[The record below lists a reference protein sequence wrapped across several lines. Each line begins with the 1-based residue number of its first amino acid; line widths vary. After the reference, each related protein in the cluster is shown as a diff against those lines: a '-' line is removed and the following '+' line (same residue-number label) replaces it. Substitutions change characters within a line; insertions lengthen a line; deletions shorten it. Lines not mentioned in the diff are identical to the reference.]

1 MNNKVKDGKYA
12 EIINEIAEHIYH
24 DNIEKTEK
32 RAKVLFPDG
41 NKREIDLLVTLK
53 NKDKIVFEV
62 RDRTGNQG
70 VEWVD
75 QVIGKYKNT
84 CFSKV
89 WICTFGDCY
98 LTKDAIRTLKYNNIG
113 WRNIDINNNDD
124 ISNDPVLFINA
135 IKTVDDDSDMEING
149 EKYKELMLGCIDG
162 KGNAFDISL
171 REQLLQ
177 EIKEIIA
184 ADFDHYLDK
193 SYIEFNITINIGD
206 LENNFNSSIL
216 KIKINLPLVHYNL
229 CDYFSENYIV
239 SDNAENDYLLLTK
252 NKSIFVTDKYI
263 VLNFSYLSNL
273 RNEGYIISSHYLLK
287 MNSIPEKYR
296 NKNKMRI
303 IDVDGN
309 CQDTLLKVIGYKN

>member
-1 MNNKVKDGKYA
+1 MNNKIKDGKYA

-70 VEWVD
+70 VEWID
-75 QVIGKYKNT
+75 QVIGKYKNAF
-84 CFSKV
+84 FSKV

-124 ISNDPVLFINA
+124 VSNVPVLFIDA
-135 IKTVDDDSDMEING
+135 IKTIDDDSDMEING
-149 EKYKELMLGCIDG
+149 EKYKELMLGCIDE
-162 KGNAFDISL
+162 KGNTFDISL
-171 REQLLQ
+171 RKQLLQ

-184 ADFDHYLDK
+184 ADFEHYLDK
-193 SYIEFNITINIGD
+193 SYIEFNKTINIGD
-206 LENNFNSSIL
+206 LENNVNSSIL
-216 KIKINLPLVHYNL
+216 KIKITLPLVHYNL

-239 SDNAENDYLLLTK
+239 SDNDENDYLLSTK
-252 NKSIFVTDKYI
+252 NKSIFVTDEYI

-273 RNEGYIISSHYLLK
+273 RKEGYIISSHYLLK
-287 MNSIPEKYR
+287 MNSIPERYR
-296 NKNKMRI
+296 GKNKIKI

-309 CQDTLLKVIGYKN
+309 SQDTLLKVIGYKI

>member
-62 RDRTGNQG
+62 RDRSGNQG
-70 VEWVD
+70 VDWVD

-89 WICTFGDCY
+89 WICTFGDSY

-113 WRNIDINNNDD
+113 WRNIDINNND

-135 IKTVDDDSDMEING
+135 IKTIDDDSDMEING

-162 KGNAFDISL
+162 KGNTFDISL

-177 EIKEIIA
+177 EIKEIIVA
-184 ADFDHYLDK
+184 NFDNYVDK
-193 SYIEFNITINIGD
+193 SYIEYNKTINID
-206 LENNFNSSIL
+206 NLESNFNSSVL
-216 KIKINLPLVHYNL
+216 KIKITLPLVHYNL
-229 CDYFSENYIV
+229 CDYFSENYNI
-239 SDNAENDYLLLTK
+239 SNNNEKDYLLSTK
-252 NKSIFVTDKYI
+252 NKSIFVTEEYI

-273 RNEGYIISSHYLLK
+273 RNEGYIISNHYLLK
-287 MNSIPEKYR
+287 IDSIPERYR
-296 NKNKMRI
+296 KKNKLKI

-309 CQDTLLKVIGYKN
+309 SQDTLLKVIGYKS

>member
-62 RDRTGNQG
+62 RDRSGNQG
-70 VEWVD
+70 VDWVD

-84 CFSKV
+84 SFSKV
-89 WICTFGDCY
+89 WICTFGDSY

-113 WRNIDINNNDD
+113 WRNIDINNND

-135 IKTVDDDSDMEING
+135 IKTIDDDSDMEING
-149 EKYKELMLGCIDG
+149 EKYKELMLECIDE
-162 KGNAFDISL
+162 KGNTFDISL

-177 EIKEIIA
+177 EIREIIVA
-184 ADFDHYLDK
+184 NFDNYVDK
-193 SYIEFNITINIGD
+193 SYIEYNKTINIDD
-206 LENNFNSSIL
+206 LESNFNSSVL
-216 KIKINLPLVHYNL
+216 KIKITLPLVHYNL
-229 CDYFSENYIV
+229 CDYFSENYNI
-239 SDNAENDYLLLTK
+239 SNNNEKDYLLSTK
-252 NKSIFVTDKYI
+252 NKSIFVTEEYI

-273 RNEGYIISSHYLLK
+273 RNEGYIISNHYLLK
-287 MNSIPEKYR
+287 IDSIPERYR
-296 NKNKMRI
+296 KKNKLKI

-309 CQDTLLKVIGYKN
+309 SQDTLLKVVGYKS

>member
-62 RDRTGNQG
+62 RDRSGNQG
-70 VEWVD
+70 VDWVD

-89 WICTFGDCY
+89 WICTFGDSY

-113 WRNIDINNNDD
+113 WRNIDINNND

-135 IKTVDDDSDMEING
+135 IKIIDDDSDMEING

-162 KGNAFDISL
+162 NGNTFDISL
-171 REQLLQ
+171 RKQLLQ
-177 EIKEIIA
+177 EIKEIIVA
-184 ADFDHYLDK
+184 NFDNYVDK
-193 SYIEFNITINIGD
+193 SYIEYNKTINID
-206 LENNFNSSIL
+206 NLESNFNSSVL
-216 KIKINLPLVHYNL
+216 KIKITLPLVHYNL
-229 CDYFSENYIV
+229 CDYFSENYNI
-239 SDNAENDYLLLTK
+239 SNNNEKDYLLSTK
-252 NKSIFVTDKYI
+252 NKSIFVTEEYI

-273 RNEGYIISSHYLLK
+273 RNEGYIISNHYLLK
-287 MNSIPEKYR
+287 IDSIPERYR
-296 NKNKMRI
+296 KKNKLKI

-309 CQDTLLKVIGYKN
+309 SQDTLLKVIGYKS